1 VVKVFGCRQASENR
15 PCTNPRAAVMVYG
28 DFEFCLVEVI
38 PDPARLWRW
47 RGLGERDFSP
57 GRPFIGDWP
66 RVISRPVAPI
76 VANGVPGGIRR
87 NLGVAV

>member
-1 VVKVFGCRQASENR
+1 
-15 PCTNPRAAVMVYG
+15 MVYG

-38 PDPARLWRW
+38 PDPALLWRW

-57 GRPFIGDWP
+57 GRPFIGGWP
-66 RVISRPVAPI
+66 RVLSRPVAPI
-76 VANGVPGGIRR
+76 VANGAPGGIRR

>member
-1 VVKVFGCRQASENR
+1 
-15 PCTNPRAAVMVYG
+15 MVYG